1 MGLREAEKGVTV
13 AQKQVHFGGDL
24 LAAGL
29 GEDGKVVAE
38 EGEVIEYVVDLC
50 TIDRGPGRR
59 QLTDNALTDMIAAKK
74 TLSQKEWRG
83 DSYCLEG
90 LIHLPSIT
98 SKKVLLKNAMN
109 FL

>member
-1 MGLREAEKGVTV
+1 MTV

-38 EGEVIEYVVDLC
+38 KGEVIEYIVDLC

-59 QLTDNALTDMIAAKK
+59 QLTDDALTDMISAKK
-74 TLSQKEWRG
+74 NFESERMEWT
-83 DSYCLEG
+83 
-90 LIHLPSIT
+90 I
-98 SKKVLLKNAMN
+98 VLLGGNSYICHLLHLKKSY
-109 FL
+109 

>member
-1 MGLREAEKGVTV
+1 MTV

-38 EGEVIEYVVDLC
+38 EGEVIEYIVDLC

-59 QLTDNALTDMIAAKK
+59 KLTDNALTDMISAKK
-74 TLSQKEWRG
+74 KLLSQKEWNG

-90 LIHLPSIT
+90 PIHLPSFT